1 MSKAANL
8 PNLSA
13 VHEANRLLEGKQ
25 NALPFRHQLA
35 RFVAHPLEPRQRF
48 HEVEPFLKNI
58 KIKNIIYHLFK
69 TYSPSFYEIELW
81 YNDIPSLK

>member
-1 MSKAANL
+1 MANL
-8 PNLSA
+8 TNLSA
-13 VHEANRLLEGKQ
+13 VHEADSFFEGKQ
-25 NALPFRHQLA
+25 HPLPFRHQFTRL
-35 RFVAHPLEPRQRF
+35 VAHPLEPRQRF